1 MIVMMNLIQTMAVSV
16 HLQPLLAALLV
27 LVLTLVCGLAG
38 LPLLRHLKVGQTV
51 RDDGP
56 KTHLKKSG
64 TPTFG
69 GFFFLIPLILFGL
82 YAWLRGGNLQPV
94 GVVVLLMLA
103 FGLTGFLDDYI
114 KVRVSRKGLSVRQ
127 KTIIMLVFSTLFAAY
142 YLYLAPVP
150 AFFLLPFSGRV
161 LPILGWFRLPYAVFV
176 ILVLFFTSNSVN
188 LTDGV
193 DGLASSVTVISAA
206 GLAAAG
212 LIIRTALPAAEAGIW
227 LSLAIAA
234 GCLGFLAFNR
244 HPAKVFMGDT
254 GSQALGAGITGIA
267 LIYGAPWLILFMGFI
282 YMVES
287 ASVMIQVAYFKKT
300 GGKRIFRMSPIHHHY
315 ELGGWA
321 ETKIVGVFS
330 LVTLAGSLIGLLLL

>member
-1 MIVMMNLIQTMAVSV
+1 MNLMMNLIQMASVSI
-16 HLQPLLAALLV
+16 HLQPLLTALLV
-27 LVLTLVCGLAG
+27 LVLTLVCGWAG

-56 KTHLKKSG
+56 KTHLKKTG

-69 GFFFLIPLILFGL
+69 GFFFLIPLTLFGL
-82 YAWLRGGNLQPV
+82 FAWLRGGNLQPA
-94 GVVVLLMLA
+94 GVVVLLMLT

-114 KVRVSRKGLSVRQ
+114 KVRVSKKGLSVRQ
-127 KTIIMLVFSTLFAAY
+127 KTILMLIFSTLFAVY
-142 YLYLAPVP
+142 YLFLAPAP

-161 LPILGWFRLPYAVFV
+161 LPILGWIRLPYAVFV

-193 DGLASSVTVISAA
+193 DGLASSVTIISAA

-244 HPAKVFMGDT
+244 HPARVFMGDT